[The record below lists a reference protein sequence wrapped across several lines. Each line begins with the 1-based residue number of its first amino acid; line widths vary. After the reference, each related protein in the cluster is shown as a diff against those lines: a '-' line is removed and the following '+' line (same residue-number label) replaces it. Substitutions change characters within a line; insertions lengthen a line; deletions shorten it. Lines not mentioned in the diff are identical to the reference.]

1 MALRFWLLISPFLSP
16 LFLLI
21 ESLCSQILEAD
32 WALRLE
38 PPGAVP
44 TPPRDLAVADV
55 SRLGV
60 LCCFFICNGSP
71 LFGAPPTAMLLL

>member
-1 MALRFWLLISPFLSP
+1 MTPRFGLLISPLLSP

-21 ESLCSQILEAD
+21 ESLCSQIREAD
-32 WALRLE
+32 YALRLE

-44 TPPRDLAVADV
+44 IPPRDLAVADV
-55 SRLGV
+55 SKLGV